1 MFGWLRKLQRE
12 WPPPEARWVVVMED
26 GSIRVT
32 DPAGD
37 SRAVGKSELSRVAIE
52 TNDSGPWGAD
62 VWWLLFGAG
71 RVLACAFPLGAAGET
86 AAVDYLTAL
95 AGFDHEEMVKA
106 MSSTDNRLFL
116 LWSR

>member
-1 MFGWLRKLQRE
+1 
-12 WPPPEARWVVVMED
+12 MEE

-32 DPAGD
+32 DPAGG
-37 SRAVGKSELSRVAIE
+37 SRAIGKSELSGVAIE

-62 VWWLLFGAG
+62 LWWLLFGAG
-71 RVLACAFPLGAAGET
+71 GVPACAFPLGATGEK

-95 AGFDHEEMVKA
+95 AGFDHAEMAKA
-106 MSSTDNRLFL
+106 MSSTDNRLFA